1 MKRLITVP
9 LIAVMALTLL
19 LGCADA
25 GPKRFV
31 YTYFDCFDTVT
42 ELTLYAN
49 TQSEA
54 NEAADYVHQRL
65 IYLNK
70 LFDIYHEY
78 ETVRLMLFVKK
89 AYDLTGGTVNAAMG
103 SVLSIWHEYRENGLE
118 HPETACLPDINELKS
133 AYEHTDM
140 AAVIIDEA
148 ESTIYFTDHELK
160 LDVGATAKGF
170 AAQLVAEELSE
181 RGVGSAL
188 LSLGGNVCAL
198 GTKPDGSMWN
208 IAVQDPRSD
217 GSIGRVAIGSQSL
230 VTSGDYQRFY
240 TVDGVRYNHIIDPQT
255 LMSAD
260 RFLSVTVM
268 CDDGAMADALSTAL
282 FIMDYEEGSELIAAI
297 DGAEALW
304 VNKDGTLLYTSGF
317 DIK

>member
-1 MKRLITVP
+1 M
-9 LIAVMALTLL
+9 
-19 LGCADA
+19 
-25 GPKRFV
+25 
-31 YTYFDCFDTVT
+31 
-42 ELTLYAN
+42 
-49 TQSEA
+49 
-54 NEAADYVHQRL
+54 
-65 IYLNK
+65 
-70 LFDIYHEY
+70 
-78 ETVRLMLFVKK
+78 
-89 AYDLTGGTVNAAMG
+89 
-103 SVLSIWHEYRENGLE
+103 
-118 HPETACLPDINELKS
+118 
-133 AYEHTDM
+133 
-140 AAVIIDEA
+140 
-148 ESTIYFTDHELK
+148 
-160 LDVGATAKGF
+160 
-170 AAQLVAEELSE
+170 
-181 RGVGSAL
+181 
-188 LSLGGNVCAL
+188 SLGGNVCAL

-260 RFLSVTVM
+260 
-268 CDDGAMADALSTAL
+268 ALSTAL